1 MTWARRFSVLR
12 RRMRA
17 NATRG
22 SAAIEFAFIAPVF
35 FTLLF
40 GIIETG
46 IMYFGSF
53 TLQNATLQAARVV
66 RTGSAQGVTYSAAAR
81 CTGGSGGSGAGGA
94 YASGTEWFKDQ
105 ICCGISAAL
114 SCTNLHV
121 NVQNYTG
128 GFGGT
133 GFTNTK
139 DGSGNYL
146 PVTDSYNPG
155 NACDV
160 VLVRATYTWTVVTPI
175 ISWFLVNM
183 AGNAHLLSST
193 YAFRNEPYTPGV
205 TC

>member
-1 MTWARRFSVLR
+1 MTFASRFSILR

-22 SAAIEFAFIAPVF
+22 SAAIEFAFVAPVF

-40 GIIETG
+40 GIVETG
-46 IMYFGSF
+46 LMYFASF
-53 TLQNATLQAARVV
+53 TLQNATLQSARVV
-66 RTGSAQGVTYSAAAR
+66 RTGNAQSVAFGTAAK
-81 CTGGSGGSGAGGA
+81 CTGGAGGSGAGGA
-94 YASGTEWFKDQ
+94 YASSTDWFKDQ

-114 SCTNLHV
+114 SCANLRV
-121 NVQNYTG
+121 NVQSFSA

-139 DGSGNYL
+139 DGSGNYI
-146 PVTDSYNPG
+146 PVSDSFSPG

-160 VLVRATYTWTVVTPI
+160 VLVRATYSWNVVTPVL
-175 ISWFLVNM
+175 SWFLVNM
-183 AGNAHLLSST
+183 SGNAHMLSST
-193 YAFRNEPYTPGV
+193 YAFRNEPFTAGV